1 MKRSLIMIGL
11 GVLLTPAFV
20 LGQSECAPGRLAFP
34 GAEGAGK
41 YTVGGRGG
49 EVYLV
54 TNLNDEGEGSLRKGV
69 QKHGAR
75 TIVFAVSGDI
85 LLNRPLDI
93 NNDSITIAGQ
103 TAPGDGI
110 CLKGYGLKIKANEVI
125 VRHLRV
131 RPGDL
136 YEVEQ
141 DAVSVIGQKNVI
153 IDHCSFSWGN
163 DEVLSAYNNENISVQ
178 WCIISESL
186 NESHHHK
193 GEHGYGGIW
202 GGNKATFHHNLLV
215 HHTSRNPRL
224 QGGRTLKGDEQELME
239 FVNNVVYNYAE
250 KAIYAGEEGHYNIVG
265 NYFKPGPAT
274 AKDERER
281 FVEPYAPFGGFYV
294 SGNVMDGSAA
304 VTADN
309 KLGVSESKGPVDSML
324 VSVPFAVSDYEVR
337 DAREAYT
344 AVLQKAGMGVRDALD
359 RRLVY
364 EVRNGVALY
373 GRKGILDSQDEVGG
387 WPDLQ
392 QYPALSDSDKDGMPD
407 EWELSRGL
415 DPKDHKDAWQY
426 NLCSNYSNLEVYI
439 NGLSAAH

>member
-1 MKRSLIMIGL
+1 M
-11 GVLLTPAFV
+11 TPAFV

-239 FVNNVVYNYAE
+239 
-250 KAIYAGEEGHYNIVG
+250 
-265 NYFKPGPAT
+265 
-274 AKDERER
+274 
-281 FVEPYAPFGGFYV
+281 
-294 SGNVMDGSAA
+294 
-304 VTADN
+304 
-309 KLGVSESKGPVDSML
+309 L
-324 VSVPFAVSDYEVR
+324 V
-337 DAREAYT
+337 
-344 AVLQKAGMGVRDALD
+344 
-359 RRLVY
+359 
-364 EVRNGVALY
+364 
-373 GRKGILDSQDEVGG
+373 
-387 WPDLQ
+387 
-392 QYPALSDSDKDGMPD
+392 
-407 EWELSRGL
+407 
-415 DPKDHKDAWQY
+415 
-426 NLCSNYSNLEVYI
+426 
-439 NGLSAAH
+439 